1 MKAGIA
7 IDPWKRPYFE
17 RELEAAGF
25 TWCELETGV
34 GVLAVLLHVEFE
46 REQTDKLKET
56 VARAQLAAEA
66 ARPGTRH

>member
-7 IDPWKRPYFE
+7 IDRWKRPHFE

-25 TWCELETGV
+25 TWSEIETGV
-34 GVLAVLLHVEFE
+34 GEAVMLSVEFE
-46 REQTDKLKET
+46 RPDMDKLKAT